1 MSRFLTRTVTRL
13 ARCSAQRLVRAS
25 LAPNIFAHNLQ
36 SVQNT
41 FPVCSE
47 ALRRQYS
54 SESNSIHEKIDGFV
68 KNAKVVVFMKGEQ
81 TAPQCGFSN
90 AVVQIMRMHDV
101 TFESH
106 NVLADD
112 DVRQGIKEYSNWPT
126 IPQVFFDGE
135 FVGGCDILLQ
145 MHQSGELI
153 EELDKIGIKS
163 ALGDAPQKN

>member
-1 MSRFLTRTVTRL
+1 MEQMERLRRRLKSIVSPIFVDYTLSYILKLKSIAINYRVIMSRFLTRTVTRL

-126 IPQVFFDGE
+126 IPQV
-135 FVGGCDILLQ
+135 
-145 MHQSGELI
+145 
-153 EELDKIGIKS
+153 
-163 ALGDAPQKN
+163 

>member
-1 MSRFLTRTVTRL
+1 MDYTLSYILKLKSIAINYRVIMSRFLTRTVTRL

-126 IPQVFFDGE
+126 IPQV
-135 FVGGCDILLQ
+135 
-145 MHQSGELI
+145 
-153 EELDKIGIKS
+153 
-163 ALGDAPQKN
+163 

>member
-1 MSRFLTRTVTRL
+1 MEQMERLRRRLKSIVSPIFVDYTLSYILKLKSIAINYRVIMSRFLTRTVTRL

-41 FPVCSE
+41 FPVCSQ
-47 ALRRQYS
+47 ALRRLHS

-126 IPQVFFDGE
+126 IPQV
-135 FVGGCDILLQ
+135 
-145 MHQSGELI
+145 
-153 EELDKIGIKS
+153 
-163 ALGDAPQKN
+163 